1 VRKIPQL
8 AKNPELDGL
17 KAQGKVIAMRN
28 RLDRRRFLDGLLAAG
43 FCSTIAAIV
52 YPVWRY
58 LIPPV
63 SGEPATQSVVAAQA
77 SQIPANAGVLF
88 RFGSKPG
95 ILIRTPEGKLG
106 AFSAICTHLDCT
118 VQYKA
123 DTSQI
128 WCACHNGLYDLAGN
142 VVSGPPPR
150 PLERLI
156 VNQRGDEVVV
166 NRA

>member
-1 VRKIPQL
+1 MLTRF
-8 AKNPELDGL
+8 
-17 KAQGKVIAMRN
+17 
-28 RLDRRRFLDGLLAAG
+28 DRRRFLDRLLGAG
-43 FCSTIAAIV
+43 FLSTIVAMV

-77 SQIPANAGVLF
+77 SQVASDSGLLF
-88 RFGSKPG
+88 KFGSKPG
-95 ILIRTPEGKLG
+95 LLVRTAEGELR
-106 AFSAICTHLDCT
+106 AFSAVCTHLDCT

-128 WCACHNGLYDLAGN
+128 WCACHNGFYDLAGN

-150 PLERLI
+150 PLERLV
-156 VNQRGDEVVV
+156 VNQRGDDLVVS
-166 NRA
+166 RA